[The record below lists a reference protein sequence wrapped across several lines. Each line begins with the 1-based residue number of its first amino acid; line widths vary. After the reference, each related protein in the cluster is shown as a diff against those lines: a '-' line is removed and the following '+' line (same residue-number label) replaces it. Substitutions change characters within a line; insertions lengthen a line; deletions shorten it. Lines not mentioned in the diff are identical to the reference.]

1 MQPVLIESSTH
12 VATRS
17 VPDDRPT
24 PSGSGDT
31 ALLSRGV
38 EPKSESKLSRA
49 DSVST
54 HFYRKSVFASF
65 GHSRAIG
72 CVPY

>member
-38 EPKSESKLSRA
+38 EPKKWVESGSGRPTFA
-49 DSVST
+49 GN
-54 HFYRKSVFASF
+54 HFSHHLGAPKPSDAT
-65 GHSRAIG
+65 
-72 CVPY
+72 P